1 MRCVMPA
8 TRPVAVKLDP
18 GIHARIQDLAKT
30 QDRST
35 HYLMRE
41 AIAQYVDREE
51 RREALRRDA
60 LRAWEAYQLSGKH
73 VTHDEADQW
82 MSRLEAGDDLEPPEC
97 HD

>member
-1 MRCVMPA
+1 MPA
-8 TRPVAVKLDP
+8 TRPVAVKLDS
-18 GIHARIQDLAKT
+18 GIHARIQDLAKS

-51 RREALRRDA
+51 RREALRNHA
-60 LRAWEAYQLSGKH
+60 LKAWESYQLSGKH
-73 VTHDEADQW
+73 VAHDEAYQW
-82 MSRLEAGDDLEPPEC
+82 MSQLEAGQDPEPPER

>member
-1 MRCVMPA
+1 MPA

-18 GIHARIQDLAKT
+18 GIHARIQDLARN

-41 AIAQYVDREE
+41 AIAQYVEREE
-51 RREALRRDA
+51 RREALRKDA
-60 LRAWEAYQLSGKH
+60 LKAWEAYQLSGKH

-82 MSRLEAGDDLEPPEC
+82 MSQLEAGHDPAPPEC
-97 HD
+97 RD

>member
-1 MRCVMPA
+1 MPA

-18 GIHARIQDLAKT
+18 GIHARIQGLARN

-41 AIAQYVDREE
+41 AIAQYVEREE
-51 RREALRRDA
+51 RREALRKDA
-60 LRAWEAYQLSGKH
+60 LKAWEAYQLSGKH
-73 VTHDEADQW
+73 ATHDEADQW
-82 MSRLEAGDDLEPPEC
+82 MSQLEAGHDPVPPEC

>member
-1 MRCVMPA
+1 MPA
-8 TRPVAVKLDP
+8 TRPVAVKLDAN
-18 GIHARIQDLAKT
+18 IHARIQDLAKS

-51 RREALRRDA
+51 RREALRNDA
-60 LRAWEAYQLSGKH
+60 LKAWEAYQLSGQH
-73 VTHDEADQW
+73 VTHDEADSW
-82 MSRLEAGDDLEPPEC
+82 MSQLESGQDPEPPEC

>member
-1 MRCVMPA
+1 MPA
-8 TRPVAVKLDP
+8 SRPVAVKLDP
-18 GIHARIQDLAKT
+18 GIHARIQDLT
-30 QDRST
+30 RNRDRST

-51 RREALRRDA
+51 RREALRSDA
-60 LRAWEAYQLSGKH
+60 LKAWEAYQLSGKH

-82 MSRLEAGDDLEPPEC
+82 MSQLEMGHDPKPPEC

>member
-1 MRCVMPA
+1 MPA

-18 GIHARIQDLAKT
+18 GIHARIQDLARN

-41 AIAQYVDREE
+41 AIAQYVEREE
-51 RREALRRDA
+51 RREALRKDA
-60 LRAWEAYQLSGKH
+60 LKAWEAYQLSGKH
-73 VTHDEADQW
+73 VTHYEADLW
-82 MSRLEAGDDLEPPEC
+82 MSQLEAGHDPPPPEC